1 MSDAPEHR
9 WALHLDPAALRNRII
24 ANVADLADVGAI
36 QMDVGIARA
45 GADWLADALVAG
57 FAGPSQT
64 STSEASTN
72 QEDTPGPALNPS
84 DLHAIAPAAI
94 AAFLEEASITQRW
107 WKRGI
112 FLPNLTKDALTVV
125 LNRLDEREH
134 TEAAADSVGDDVL
147 SVAQDFETQV
157 RSSAASTSALA
168 MELDMFSQDLVMAA
182 SDTAT
187 AVSETSGTV
196 QTADDSVIT
205 MADSASNLSTAI
217 GSIREEIEQSFRV
230 TQRAT
235 EEAERAKSMVTV
247 LESAGKQIGDAM
259 GLIRMIAGQ
268 TNLLALNA
276 TIEAARAGEAGR
288 GFAVVAGEVKALA
301 TQTSDATDTIANQ
314 IATVQ
319 EAAANA
325 AETITSVVGVIA
337 EITEIGRSVGDR
349 LHTQSEATQSIIDTS
364 QSARSLTQSAATRLN
379 TLSSTTQ
386 QASETTAS
394 ITDMVAQLTRE
405 ADQLERK
412 IEAFLRTLSQ
422 KANTGDVKA
431 A

>member
-1 MSDAPEHR
+1 MSDAPEQR
-9 WALHLDPAALRNRII
+9 WALNLDSAALRNRII
-24 ANVADLADVGAI
+24 ANVADLADAGAI

-45 GADWLADALVAG
+45 GAAWLADVLIADFAASSDG
-57 FAGPSQT
+57 FSSET
-64 STSEASTN
+64 STEQTDAT
-72 QEDTPGPALNPS
+72 APS
-84 DLHAIAPAAI
+84 ANSVDLHAIAPAAI
-94 AAFLEEASITQRW
+94 AAFLEEARRAQRW
-107 WKRGI
+107 WKPGLS
-112 FLPNLTKDALTVV
+112 LPNLTKDALTVV
-125 LNRLDEREH
+125 LSKLGEHELPEVNADALNDE
-134 TEAAADSVGDDVL
+134 VL
-147 SVAQDFETQV
+147 TVAQDFESQV

-168 MELDMFSQDLVMAA
+168 MELDMFSQELVMAA
-182 SDTAT
+182 SDTAS

-205 MADSASNLSTAI
+205 MADSASDLSNAI
-217 GSIREEIEQSFRV
+217 GGIREEIEQSFRV

-235 EEAERAKSMVTV
+235 EEAEQAKGMVTA
-247 LESAGKQIGDAM
+247 LESAGKQIGEAM
-259 GLIRMIAGQ
+259 GLIRTIAGQ

-288 GFAVVAGEVKALA
+288 GFAVGAGEGKALA
-301 TQTSDATDTIANQ
+301 TQTADATDTIANQ

-325 AETITSVVGVIA
+325 AKTITSVVAVIS

-349 LHTQSEATQSIIDTS
+349 LHAQSEATQSIIDTS
-364 QSARSLTQSAATRLN
+364 QSARNLTQSAATRLN

-412 IEAFLRTLSQ
+412 IETFLRTLSQ
-422 KANTGDVKA
+422 KANSEVKA